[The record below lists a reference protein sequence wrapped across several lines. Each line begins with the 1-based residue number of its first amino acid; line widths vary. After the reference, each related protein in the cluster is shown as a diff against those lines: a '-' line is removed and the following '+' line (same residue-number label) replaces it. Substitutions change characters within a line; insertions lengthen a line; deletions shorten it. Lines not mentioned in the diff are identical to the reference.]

1 MGKYGPCLGAFKA
14 AADPSSCIKF
24 RCGCAFWTGR
34 VADGLVHGVS
44 RLLKGWKSPVND
56 EATGKEKQDNM
67 EPPVSSVTV
76 YIRCIDAWEQGWAG
90 HTQLQVAAQGE

>member
-1 MGKYGPCLGAFKA
+1 MVHVWGLSWLRLIHLPV
-14 AADPSSCIKF
+14 SSS
-24 RCGCAFWTGR
+24 
-34 VADGLVHGVS
+34 VAVVHSGHDGW
-44 RLLKGWKSPVND
+44 RTGWKSPVND